1 MIRIFTYILI
11 FTFSTFA
18 FSQEQFAVYFDS
30 NKFNITKLEELK
42 VQKWLETNKEIKVVA
57 INGYTDEDGSNGFN
71 DTLAKK
77 RVDFIFKYIKDK
89 IKIRDDFKTRS
100 FGENFKQSENKADN
114 RKVTIYYLLPKDI
127 PRENEILGITR
138 GVAERS
144 EVKPT
149 QVVVVPI
156 EIIPI
161 EEEAMNF
168 PENATLAEKVAL
180 SQKGTLIRLK
190 EINFYINTFAM
201 MPSSKPSIDE
211 LISVL
216 KKYPKLKI
224 EIQGHICCVN
234 KDVKNLS
241 LDRARQ
247 VKRVLVYEGIG
258 EKRIQVKGFGVTK
271 PKFAIPEKNEYEAEK
286 NRRVEIMILER

>member
-1 MIRIFTYILI
+1 MTRIFTFI
-11 FTFSTFA
+11 FIFGIATFA
-18 FSQEQFAVYFDS
+18 LSQEQYAVYFDS
-30 NKFNITKLEELK
+30 NKFNVSKYEEKKLK
-42 VQKWLETNKEIKVVA
+42 TWLETNKEVKVVA

-77 RVDFIFKYIKDK
+77 RVDFIFSFIKDK

-100 FGENFKQSENKADN
+100 FGENFKQLENKAEN
-114 RKVTIYYLLPKDI
+114 RKVIIYYLLPKDI
-127 PRENEILGITR
+127 PRENEILGI
-138 GVAERS
+138 
-144 EVKPT
+144 KPT
-149 QVVVVPI
+149 PIVVAPI

-211 LISVL
+211 LIIVL

-247 VKRVLVYEGIG
+247 VKRVLVSEGIG
-258 EKRIQVKGFGVTK
+258 EKRIQVKGFGVSK
-271 PKFAIPEKNEYEAEK
+271 PKFPIPEKNEYEAER